1 MENTTMPTLEAATPE
16 AAPKKDG
23 SQIGKYT
30 VVDLDELD
38 LRTVWKNEAQHFT
51 KWLSEPENLNRLGD
65 VLGLSFDP
73 NTIKRENKNG
83 QSNRRCD
90 IVAHLQKED
99 DDDDEERGEIVAI
112 ENQLEATD
120 FSHLGRLILYAALE
134 KATRIVWVV
143 GRATYECRKA
153 IAWLNENTT
162 DSLRFYL
169 IEVIVYDME
178 ARGEKSVGMNKNRVA
193 PIFRLIEGP
202 DEVEKV
208 EKSGTPKRRANLAF
222 WKGFLAYKDE
232 PKNHGKLDSI
242 TSFRSPLPENWFG
255 IAIGS
260 SKCHINLE
268 YSNEQVK
275 IVVVTEGQDNDI
287 FKSLK
292 TKQGEME
299 KAIGGD
305 CKTVTSNENAKQPLF
320 RFFGPK
326 CDVQQENDISKAYN
340 WLINGLSKIVPI
352 VKATLNL
359 R

>member
-1 MENTTMPTLEAATPE
+1 MENTSVPTPE
-16 AAPKKDG
+16 SITPSNTAPKKDV
-23 SQIGKYT
+23 SRIGKYS
-30 VVDLDELD
+30 VVDLKELE
-38 LRTVWKNEAQHFT
+38 LRKVWKHEALNFT
-51 KWLSEPENLNRLGD
+51 RWLSEPENLNRLGD
-65 VLGLSFDP
+65 AIGLTFDP
-73 NTIKRENKNG
+73 NTITPESKNG

-90 IVAHLQKED
+90 IVAHLQNGED
-99 DDDDEERGEIVAI
+99 ADDDEGEIVAI
-112 ENQLEATD
+112 ENQLEPTD

-134 KATRIVWVV
+134 KATRVIWVV
-143 GRATYECRKA
+143 EEATYECRKA
-153 IAWLNENTT
+153 IAWLNENTA

-169 IEVIVYDME
+169 VEVIVYDI
-178 ARGEKSVGMNKNRVA
+178 GMRDENNVA

-287 FKSLK
+287 FKGLK

-352 VKATLNL
+352 VKDTLNL

>member
-1 MENTTMPTLEAATPE
+1 MENTSVPTPE
-16 AAPKKDG
+16 SITPSNTAPKKDV
-23 SQIGKYT
+23 SRIGKYS
-30 VVDLDELD
+30 VVDLKELE
-38 LRTVWKNEAQHFT
+38 LRKVWKHEALNFT
-51 KWLSEPENLNRLGD
+51 RWLSEPENLNRLGD
-65 VLGLSFDP
+65 AIGLTFDP
-73 NTIKRENKNG
+73 NTITPESKNG

-90 IVAHLQKED
+90 IVAHLQNGED
-99 DDDDEERGEIVAI
+99 ADDDEGEIVAI
-112 ENQLEATD
+112 ENQLEPTD

-134 KATRIVWVV
+134 KATRVIWVV
-143 GRATYECRKA
+143 EEATYECRKA
-153 IAWLNENTT
+153 IAWLNENTA

-169 IEVIVYDME
+169 VEVIVYDI
-178 ARGEKSVGMNKNRVA
+178 GMRDENNVA

-305 CKTVTSNENAKQPLF
+305 CKTVTSNETAKQPLF

-352 VKATLNL
+352 VKDTLNL